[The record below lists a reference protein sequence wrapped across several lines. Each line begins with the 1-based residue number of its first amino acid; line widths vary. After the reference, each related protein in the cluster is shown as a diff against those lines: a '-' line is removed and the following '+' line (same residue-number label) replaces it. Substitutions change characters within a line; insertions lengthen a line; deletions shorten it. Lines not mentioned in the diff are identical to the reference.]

1 MPVSRM
7 RMRPWLEMKI
17 DSNEIPGL
25 VWINRDKKIFQIP
38 WKHAARHGWT
48 MDKDACL
55 FRQWAIHTG
64 KYKPGN
70 SSPDP
75 KTWKANF
82 RCAMNSLP
90 DIEEVK
96 DKSINKGSSAIRV
109 YRMLPPVKK
118 TQRKDKKS
126 RQKDNKTKQNIKEN
140 DIKTEDESSDI
151 TDVYLP
157 DDHSG
162 YTAHQGTSLQDSETD
177 SSQCSL
183 VDLNNITEHTE
194 WTNTVE
200 VSVADSTNDMFSF
213 QVSPLHSPDDDDDGN
228 FDEVIQIAQ
237 ALEQDHTQWR
247 PSSINGRGFLSN
259 SIGMSIEPND
269 IDVIGNDLQ
278 GDFEF
283 RFYSE
288 LRTGSDPSWPLHTH
302 SLASLLCLH

>member
-70 SSPDP
+70 SVPDP

-126 RQKDNKTKQNIKEN
+126 RQKDNKTKQKIKEN

-151 TDVYLP
+151 TDLYLP

-162 YTAHQGTSLQDSETD
+162 YTAHQGASLQDSETD

-183 VDLNNITEHTE
+183 
-194 WTNTVE
+194 
-200 VSVADSTNDMFSF
+200 
-213 QVSPLHSPDDDDDGN
+213 DDDDESN

-269 IDVIGNDLQ
+269 IDIMGNDLQ
-278 GDFEF
+278 VPTKAPLHKILEMWKEQHKTSF
-283 RFYSE
+283 SE
-288 LRTGSDPSWPLHTH
+288 LPEHHVKAEVED
-302 SLASLLCLH
+302 